1 MALLVRDDEGVR
13 AEDERWLTATVA
25 RAMTPRPPAEAERA
39 LGQALEQWGRGRG
52 DWMTAGIAMRPSPG
66 GWVRT
71 PASPALTSPATQR
84 TETPASS
91 ALRGLVELSGRAAFR
106 HLLSSALDVRP
117 PVIGPVDVPGAE
129 AGALASFPPGRSAA
143 VRGRRPPAGVAWAV
157 RDGHLLAGAGP
168 DPVPLLASLTSPP
181 VLLGSDPQAVR
192 ALAALADSA
201 TFTLFAQ
208 PLRLDPVHDGHDGSP
223 LVLAWGKKGGDL
235 WARVDLS
242 DALVTELVRL
252 RGALF

>member
-1 MALLVRDDEGVR
+1 
-13 AEDERWLTATVA
+13 
-25 RAMTPRPPAEAERA
+25 
-39 LGQALEQWGRGRG
+39 
-52 DWMTAGIAMRPSPG
+52 
-66 GWVRT
+66 
-71 PASPALTSPATQR
+71 
-84 TETPASS
+84 
-91 ALRGLVELSGRAAFR
+91 
-106 HLLSSALDVRP
+106 
-117 PVIGPVDVPGAE
+117 
-129 AGALASFPPGRSAA
+129 
-143 VRGRRPPAGVAWAV
+143 VAWAV